1 MRAVRIEE
9 RDAPGGRAYPATE
22 ALMAATGRVGEGL
35 LEDLAGE
42 AVAGSAGEVLEVE
55 CPFTGEVFAGVPLCA
70 PEDVAGAFRRA
81 RRAQEEWERVPFR
94 ERARIF
100 LRFHDEVLRGRDE
113 ILDLV
118 QLETGKA
125 RLHAFE
131 EVMDVAIV
139 SRYYAHAAG
148 RYLRSRRRRGV
159 IPLLTTA
166 VHHRHPKGVV
176 GFIAP
181 WNYPLTLAIS
191 DAIPALMAGNAAV
204 IKPDR
209 KTPLT
214 ALWLVRLLRRCGLP
228 RELVQVVCGPG
239 GRLGGP
245 IVQNADFVMFTGSTA
260 TGREVAGAAA
270 RRLVDFS
277 LELGGKNPM
286 IVFED
291 ADLEAA
297 VEGAVRACFSNA
309 GQLCMSAERLYV
321 HGAVYEGFLS
331 RFVERARRVKLGVG
345 LDYGFEMGSLIS
357 AAQLERVSSQVEE
370 AAERGAEVLA
380 GGRARPDV
388 GPYFYEPT
396 VLGGVGEGAR
406 LFSEETFG
414 PVVSVF
420 PFHTPEQA
428 VELANATRYG
438 LNASVWTRDLR
449 RGAEVAR
456 RIRAG
461 TVNINEAYAPAWA
474 STDAPMGGFKDSGVG
489 RRHGEEGIL
498 KYTDSQTVVTQR
510 LLPLVAPVLG
520 MGGETYAG
528 VMSLSLRL
536 MRRLPGVRGR
546 W

>member
-1 MRAVRIEE
+1 MEIEE
-9 RDAPGGRAYPATE
+9 RSVARDGRTSPATG
-22 ALMAATGRVGEGL
+22 ALMAATGRVGREL
-35 LEDLAGE
+35 LESLARE
-42 AVAGSAGEVLEVE
+42 AVTGGEVLEVE
-55 CPFTGEVFAGVPLCA
+55 CPFTGEVFAGVPRCA
-70 PEDVAGAFRRA
+70 PEGVAEAFRRA
-81 RRAQEEWERVPFR
+81 RGAQRGWERVSFSGR
-94 ERARIF
+94 GEIF
-100 LRFHDEVLRGRDE
+100 LRFHDEVLRRRDE

-139 SRYYAHAAG
+139 SRYYAHAAE

-214 ALWLVRLLRRCGLP
+214 ALWLVRLLRECGLP
-228 RELVQVVCGPG
+228 RELVQVVCGAG
-239 GRLGGP
+239 DELGGP

-260 TGREVAGAAA
+260 TGREVAAAAA

-291 ADLEAA
+291 ADLDAA
-297 VEGAVRACFSNA
+297 VEGAVRACFSSA

-321 HGAVYEGFLS
+321 HDALYERFLS
-331 RFVERARRVKLGVG
+331 RFVERARRIKLGAG

-357 AAQLERVSSQVEE
+357 ASQLERVSSHVEE
-370 AAERGAEVLA
+370 AVEGGAEVLA
-380 GGRARPDV
+380 GGRARPET

-396 VLGGVGEGAR
+396 VLRRVGERAR

-420 PFHTPEQA
+420 PFHTTDEA
-428 VELANATRYG
+428 VRLANATPYG
-438 LNASVWTRDLR
+438 LNASVWTRNLR

-461 TVNINEAYAPAWA
+461 TVNVNEAYAPSWA

-498 KYTDSQTVVTQR
+498 KYTESQTVVTQR
-510 LLPLVAPVLG
+510 LLPLVAPVFG
-520 MGGETYAG
+520 MSEEGYAR

-536 MRRLPGVRGR
+536 MRRLPGVRGC